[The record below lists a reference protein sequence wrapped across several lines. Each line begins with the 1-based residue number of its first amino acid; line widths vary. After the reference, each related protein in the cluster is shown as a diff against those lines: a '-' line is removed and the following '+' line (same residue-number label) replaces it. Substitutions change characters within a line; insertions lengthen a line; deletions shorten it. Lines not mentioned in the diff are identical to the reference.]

1 MTDFNS
7 KKCAEQDEPGL
18 TWGWMQDRSVALAG
32 AEEFRMWL
40 TYQLDVLVADHSSWI
55 TPNSLKR
62 ELAGRGVAK

>member
-18 TWGWMQDRSVALAG
+18 TWGWMQ
-32 AEEFRMWL
+32 EFRMWL